1 MNDHVKMAS
10 GTIGTFTAWFA
21 WLVAH
26 IAEVNEFVQFGVLCV
41 GLATG
46 IYTLRFAMTRK

>member
-1 MNDHVKMAS
+1 MNDHTKLAT
-10 GTIGTFTAWFA
+10 GTIGTFGAWFA

-41 GLATG
+41 GLITG
-46 IYTLRFAMTRK
+46 LYTLRFAMTRK